1 MTDAKNIFD
10 FINSFAPFETQMSF
24 DNSGLL
30 IGDENA
36 VSDKIIVTLDVTRDV
51 IRQAVSEN
59 AHIIISHH
67 PVIFNSIKSLAS
79 SSIPFLCAKNGLT
92 VISAHTNLDI
102 APNGVNDTLAKLCGV
117 VPDKYINEECLIFG
131 HLSSTMDC
139 PTFAKHIK
147 NTLNISGLRFS
158 DNSKHISKIAV
169 ACGAGGSNVFLAKK
183 YSADAIITGEIKH
196 HEIIFANDNDI
207 AVFDLGHFN
216 SENIIIPQLIKKLS
230 DRFNNITFI
239 QSNFTDKMNYLG

>member
-1 MTDAKNIFD
+1 MTTAKNIFD

-36 VSDKIIVTLDVTRDV
+36 VSDKVIVTLDVTRDV
-51 IRQAVSEN
+51 IEQAVSEN
-59 AHIIISHH
+59 VGIIISHH
-67 PVIFNSIKSLAS
+67 PVIFNPIKSLS
-79 SSIPFLCAKNGLT
+79 STSIPFLCAKNNLT
-92 VISAHTNLDI
+92 IISAHTNLDI
-102 APNGVNDTLAKLCGV
+102 APNGVNDTLARLCGV

-131 HLSSTMDC
+131 HLYETTDC
-139 PTFAKHIK
+139 PTFAEYIK
-147 NTLNISGLRFS
+147 NTLDISGLRFS
-158 DNSKHISKIAV
+158 DNGKYISKIAV

-196 HEIIFANDNDI
+196 HEIIFANDNNI

-216 SENIIIPQLIKKLS
+216 SENVIIPELIKKLS
-230 DRFNNITFI
+230 EQFPDINFI
-239 QSNFTDKMNYLG
+239 KSNFTDKMKYVN